1 MPESH
6 NQISLKGRKL
16 LLGVSGGIAAY
27 KTAELVRLFKKSG
40 AEVQVL
46 MTRNAARFITP
57 LTLGTLSE
65 REVLTEIFPE
75 NETGSWTKHVSL
87 GLWGDVYV
95 IAPATAD
102 TLAKL
107 ANGFCDSMLTAVALA
122 ARCPILV
129 CPSMDVDMY
138 RHPAV
143 RKNLDRLREM
153 GYEVMEA
160 AYGPLASGLVG
171 EGRMPEPSDIFARV
185 EALLGGTT
193 SSSPLSGKRV
203 LVSAGPTRESIDPV
217 RFLTN
222 HSTGTMGFALAA
234 AAQRRGAHVTLVSGP
249 TDLDT
254 PPGVTRTDVVTADE
268 MYEAVLL
275 HSDADVVIMAAAV
288 ADYAPADSSPSKI
301 KKSETELVLRL
312 RKTRDIL
319 AGLAEA
325 RSARDRASS
334 AVHDDERGRLT
345 PSSRPRQVLVG
356 FAAETDDVLANAQK
370 KLESKNLDWIV
381 ANNLREA
388 GAGFGKE
395 TNRVTLIRRDGHR
408 EELPL
413 DSKHAVAEAILDRI
427 TSGL

>member
-171 EGRMPEPSDIFARV
+171 EGRMPEPFDIFARV

-268 MYEAVLL
+268 MYEAVLR

-319 AGLAEA
+319 AEL
-325 RSARDRASS
+325 
-334 AVHDDERGRLT
+334 GRRKRKGQT
-345 PSSRPRQVLVG
+345 LVG
-356 FAAETDDVLANAQK
+356 FALETDDVLANAQK

>member
-319 AGLAEA
+319 AEL
-325 RSARDRASS
+325 
-334 AVHDDERGRLT
+334 GRRKRKGQT
-345 PSSRPRQVLVG
+345 LVG
-356 FAAETDDVLANAQK
+356 FALETDDVLANAQK

>member
-171 EGRMPEPSDIFARV
+171 EGRMPEPFDIFARV

-249 TDLDT
+249 TDLET

-268 MYEAVLL
+268 MYEAVLR

-319 AGLAEA
+319 AEL
-325 RSARDRASS
+325 
-334 AVHDDERGRLT
+334 GRRKRKGQT
-345 PSSRPRQVLVG
+345 LVG
-356 FAAETDDVLANAQK
+356 FALETDDVLANAQK

>member
-249 TDLDT
+249 TDLET

-319 AGLAEA
+319 AEL
-325 RSARDRASS
+325 
-334 AVHDDERGRLT
+334 GRRKRKGQT
-345 PSSRPRQVLVG
+345 LVG
-356 FAAETDDVLANAQK
+356 FALETDDVLANAQK

>member
-171 EGRMPEPSDIFARV
+171 EGRMPEPFDIFARV

-319 AGLAEA
+319 AEL
-325 RSARDRASS
+325 
-334 AVHDDERGRLT
+334 GRRKRKGQT
-345 PSSRPRQVLVG
+345 LVG
-356 FAAETDDVLANAQK
+356 FALETDDVLANAQK

>member
-1 MPESH
+1 
-6 NQISLKGRKL
+6 
-16 LLGVSGGIAAY
+16 
-27 KTAELVRLFKKSG
+27 
-40 AEVQVL
+40 
-46 MTRNAARFITP
+46 
-57 LTLGTLSE
+57 
-65 REVLTEIFPE
+65 
-75 NETGSWTKHVSL
+75 
-87 GLWGDVYV
+87 
-95 IAPATAD
+95 
-102 TLAKL
+102 
-107 ANGFCDSMLTAVALA
+107 
-122 ARCPILV
+122 
-129 CPSMDVDMY
+129 
-138 RHPAV
+138 
-143 RKNLDRLREM
+143 
-153 GYEVMEA
+153 
-160 AYGPLASGLVG
+160 
-171 EGRMPEPSDIFARV
+171 
-185 EALLGGTT
+185 
-193 SSSPLSGKRV
+193 
-203 LVSAGPTRESIDPV
+203 
-217 RFLTN
+217 
-222 HSTGTMGFALAA
+222 A

-319 AGLAEA
+319 AEL
-325 RSARDRASS
+325 
-334 AVHDDERGRLT
+334 GRRKRKGQT
-345 PSSRPRQVLVG
+345 LVG
-356 FAAETDDVLANAQK
+356 FALETDDVLANAQK

>member
-268 MYEAVLL
+268 MYEAVLR

-319 AGLAEA
+319 AEL
-325 RSARDRASS
+325 
-334 AVHDDERGRLT
+334 GRRKRKGQT
-345 PSSRPRQVLVG
+345 LVG
-356 FAAETDDVLANAQK
+356 FALETDDVLANAQK

>member
-249 TDLDT
+249 TDLET

-268 MYEAVLL
+268 MYEAVLR

-319 AGLAEA
+319 AEL
-325 RSARDRASS
+325 
-334 AVHDDERGRLT
+334 GRRKRKGQT
-345 PSSRPRQVLVG
+345 LVG
-356 FAAETDDVLANAQK
+356 FALETDDVLANAQK